1 MDSSS
6 SRPLLAWLQLFR
18 LPNVFTAVA
27 DVLMG
32 YIFTHSVQSSFGP
45 EWFLSIKLWAL
56 IASTCCLYTAGMVLN
71 DVFDYDIDKAER
83 PERPLPSG
91 RINRRL
97 ASTVGYGL
105 LGAGIAVAFVAG
117 LQSALVALLLAVA
130 VFVYDGVTK
139 QTPVAPVVMGSCRM
153 LNVLLGM
160 SCAVTLLQTD
170 QLLIAGGLGT
180 YVAGIT
186 WFARCEAK
194 DSNRNMLIF
203 GLTVMGIGIA
213 MMGFLP
219 WYTDQRLLFA
229 SKMYWPT
236 LLVLLMVSVVR
247 RCMVAIAAPE
257 PANVQNAVKHSIFS
271 LVVLDAAVVLA
282 VAGPLPAVIVLALL
296 IPTVFLGRFIYST

>member
-1 MDSSS
+1 MDHSN

-32 YIFTHSVQSSFGP
+32 FTFTHSMHSTFGP
-45 EWFLSIKLWAL
+45 HWFLSVKLWAL
-56 IASTCCLYTAGMVLN
+56 ITSTCCLYTAGMVLN
-71 DVFDYDIDKAER
+71 DVFDYEIDKAER

-91 RINRRL
+91 RISKQV
-97 ASTVGYGL
+97 ASTVGYAF
-105 LGAGIAVAFVAG
+105 LGAGIAVAIVAG
-117 LQSALVALLLAVA
+117 LQSTVVALVLAIA
-130 VFVYDGVTK
+130 VFVYDGVAK

-160 SCAVTLLQTD
+160 SCAATLLQTD

-194 DSNRNMLIF
+194 DSSRNMLTF
-203 GLTVMGIGIA
+203 GLVAMGIGIA
-213 MMGFLP
+213 MLGFLP

-247 RCMVAIAAPE
+247 RCMVAIAAPI

-282 VAGPLPAVIVLALL
+282 VAGPAPALIVLSLL
-296 IPTVFLGRFIYST
+296 VPTVFLGKFIYST